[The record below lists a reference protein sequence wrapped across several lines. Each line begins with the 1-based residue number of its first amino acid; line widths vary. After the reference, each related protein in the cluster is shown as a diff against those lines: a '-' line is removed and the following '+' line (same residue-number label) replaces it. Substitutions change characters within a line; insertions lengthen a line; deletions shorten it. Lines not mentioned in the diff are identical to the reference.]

1 MIILDSSPLIHL
13 TKIGKIN
20 YIIDLF
26 DGIIISRAV
35 CNEVIKKG
43 QIAGYSDAVLL
54 KNYIKNNRIKVLE
67 VKTPD
72 PILQEYLH
80 PGEYESIQLAL
91 ELDSLLIMDEKKGRN
106 ITEQKRI
113 ETLTTADIILLLL
126 KEKSINFKLFRQNL
140 SKYAADGWLGAN
152 IYQKYLREGKNYE

>member
-1 MIILDSSPLIHL
+1 MIILDSPPLIHL

-26 DGIIISRAV
+26 DAIIISPAV
-35 CNEVIKKG
+35 YNEVIRKG
-43 QIAGYSDAVLL
+43 EKAGYSDAILL
-54 KNYIKNNRIKVLE
+54 KNYFNNDKIKVLE

-72 PILQEYLH
+72 PILKEYLH

-91 ELDSLLIMDEKKGRN
+91 ELDCFLIMDGKKGRK
-106 ITEQKRI
+106 ITEQKGI
-113 ETLTTADIILLLL
+113 ETLTTSDIILLLL
-126 KEKSINFKLFRQNL
+126 KEKSIHFKLFRQNL
-140 SKYAADGWLGAN
+140 SKYAADGRLGAN